1 MRLYIFYTFA
11 ILTISGCFQYAH
23 SAQRVP
29 FNPTTQQIFSMTP
42 YDLPFTAPNGMPALI
57 GKETAYNL
65 SLEGQVNNAL
75 NANKVKVVPSE
86 YGRLTFPNGPGA
98 WTGGANAQV
107 SNYKQ
112 IKVKPKVFTPR
123 GNIFT
128 ALKKG
133 LKVTPA
139 QLATTVAISGVLAA
153 VGWVMDP
160 ENNTL
165 QRPAN
170 PDERTPAPLAQYYW
184 KAQTT
189 SYCGGQTFTRF
200 QTGVDCLLAA
210 RKAQE
215 PSLLAVKVA
224 SITGTTTRPQINF
237 SVQVANGSWVNSG
250 GGILEQFGTCASP
263 YVKVD
268 RDCLAVSTGTFPVT
282 DDDYPTIETAI
293 NGLNVANL
301 AEIIRATCQG
311 SNNPSSCFAEMED
324 RSQRTISGPAE
335 ITGGSSTKTTN
346 YTKPD
351 GTPAT
356 KTETTTAKH
365 KMTYGDTYID
375 IRTDYETTIND
386 NGQITNITETDTEI
400 PETPPEEEPEPDYQF
415 SDADFPAVT
424 PFYVPVY
431 PDGLTGVWD
440 SKSAE
445 FQDSEFVEFMGSFA
459 PSFSGTCPS
468 WSMSFSIGSLGSFG
482 THDFA
487 NLCYVF
493 DFVKICMLLG
503 ATFLC
508 RAIIFGG

>member
-112 IKVKPKVFTPR
+112 IKIKPTVFTPKS
-123 GNIFT
+123 NIL
-128 ALKKG
+128 AGLKKG
-133 LKVTPA
+133 LKSTPA
-139 QLATTVAISGVLAA
+139 QLATSAAIMGVLAA

-160 ENNTL
+160 ENNQAIKKKVTDGTVAPRTL
-165 QRPAN
+165 YGYAISSTGCPSPIATIKQYETCFQAAHDSVDGRFTFKAENIVYTQTKVTFNQVQR
-170 PDERTPAPLAQYYW
+170 W
-184 KAQTT
+184 KNNGAYIGT
-189 SYCGGQTFTRF
+189 S
-200 QTGVDCLLAA
+200 VL
-210 RKAQE
+210 
-215 PSLLAVKVA
+215 SA
-224 SITGTTTRPQINF
+224 S
-237 SVQVANGSWVNSG
+237 VVGS
-250 GGILEQFGTCASP
+250 CPSP
-263 YVKVD
+263 YVLSLGVCAD
-268 RDCLAVSTGTFPVT
+268 PSTATYGTPTDSDWNLIDPVVNGLAVDMIHQLLRDTCTGS
-282 DDDYPTIETAI
+282 
-293 NGLNVANL
+293 LNPKA
-301 AEIIRATCQG
+301 
-311 SNNPSSCFAEMED
+311 CFSEMED
-324 RSQRTISGPAE
+324 LSQRTISGPSE
-335 ITGGSSTKTTN
+335 IIGGTSTKTTN
-346 YTKPD
+346 YSLPD

-365 KMTYGDTYID
+365 KMTYGNTYVD
-375 IRTDYETTIND
+375 IRTNYETTIND

-400 PETPPEEEPEPDYQF
+400 PQAPPEEEPEPDYQF
-415 SDADFPAVT
+415 ADADFPAVT

-468 WSMSFSIGSLGSFG
+468 WSMSFAIGSLGSFG